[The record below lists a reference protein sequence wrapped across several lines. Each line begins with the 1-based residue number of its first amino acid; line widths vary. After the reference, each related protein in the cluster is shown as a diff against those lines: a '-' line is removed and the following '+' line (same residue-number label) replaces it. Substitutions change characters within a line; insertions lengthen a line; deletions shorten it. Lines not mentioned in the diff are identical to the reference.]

1 MIRGD
6 TRTSSRQNRPPVV
19 SRELIGR
26 IGHGVGENYV
36 AGSARANIRLDN
48 QGPGRRTSVKVLKRL
63 IYVCTCRQRI
73 ASLEIR
79 R

>member
-1 MIRGD
+1 MRRSD

-48 QGPGRRTSVKVLKRL
+48 QGPGRRKPRYVRESPKTSDLCL
-63 IYVCTCRQRI
+63 YLSAAHC
-73 ASLEIR
+73 
-79 R
+79 